1 MSSSAKPAAILALAL
16 SMQACSE
23 GYPAKD
29 APLLNPFD
37 MSNAQRLAAL
47 NQLGATAHKDRRW
60 SFETAGGCRLEM
72 QYKRKG
78 ARAVN
83 QGVELHRSMTV
94 ELAFDERDGTFD
106 LHMLAGAEPHAPRV
120 ATLLESARWT
130 HAVQAELLLQLL
142 VRDCSLASGVGS
154 PNMK

>member
-1 MSSSAKPAAILALAL
+1 MRSPAKAAVILALAL
-16 SMQACSE
+16 AMQACSE
-23 GYPAKD
+23 GYPADD

-60 SFETAGGCRLEM
+60 SFEMTGGCRLEL

-78 ARAVN
+78 ARV
-83 QGVELHRSMTV
+83 VKHRIELRRSMKLDV
-94 ELAFDERDGTFD
+94 AFDEPDGTFD
-106 LHMLAGAEPHAPRV
+106 VHAMAGAEPHAPRV
-120 ATLLESARWT
+120 ATLLESAKWT

-142 VRDCSLASGVGS
+142 VRDCSSAPARPG
-154 PNMK
+154 